1 MKKIICLL
9 LVLVMCLGLCAC
21 GRTVIDENGGEKK
34 AFFNEYGIISHDW
47 EYNYYVVYHL
57 QTKVVYI
64 YREGFSP
71 YQVYQDGVI
80 YGAVYEND
88 EIVPAPYAM
97 GNTWDMVSL
106 ASTYHDYGGLCP
118 L

>member
-9 LVLVMCLGLCAC
+9 LVLVICLGLCAC
-21 GRTVIDENGGEKK
+21 GGKVIDENGIERK
-34 AFFNEYGIISHDW
+34 AFLNEYGIISHDW
-47 EYNYYVVYHL
+47 EYNCYIVYHL

-71 YQVYQDGVI
+71 YQIYQDGVI

-88 EIVPAPYAM
+88 EIIPVPYAISI
-97 GNTWDMVSL
+97 TWDTVSL
-106 ASTYHDYGGLCP
+106 AFKYLD
-118 L
+118 